1 MIVGL
6 DESGPKMNSQAIAR
20 EMEMVLL
27 RWRAGLISEERATKE
42 VAILQA
48 MLRAWD
54 QAELE
59 RKLDALRATLEARSR
74 SGQGQKTWLSGEPWS
89 GSWPGTCPARR
100 SPG

>member
-20 EMEMVLL
+20 EMEKVLL
-27 RWRAGLISEERATKE
+27 RWRAGLISEERASKE
-42 VAILQA
+42 IAILQA

-59 RKLDALRATLEARSR
+59 RKLDALRATLEAR
-74 SGQGQKTWLSGEPWS
+74 TA
-89 GSWPGTCPARR
+89 PGRGRR
-100 SPG
+100 HG

>member
-1 MIVGL
+1 
-6 DESGPKMNSQAIAR
+6 MNSQAVAR
-20 EMEMVLL
+20 EMETVLL

-59 RKLDALRATLEARSR
+59 RKLDALRATLEARAA
-74 SGQGQKTWLSGEPWS
+74 
-89 GSWPGTCPARR
+89 PGRGGKR
-100 SPG
+100 G